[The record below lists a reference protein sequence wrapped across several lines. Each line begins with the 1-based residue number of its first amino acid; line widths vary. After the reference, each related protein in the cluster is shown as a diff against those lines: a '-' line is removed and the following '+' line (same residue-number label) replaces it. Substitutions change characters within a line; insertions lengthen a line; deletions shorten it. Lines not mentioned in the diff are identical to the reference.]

1 MKPPSVTHLSSVAL
15 MGFAVPAYVAVGSAL
30 ALRHHPLDLSKADA
44 PEVQAAA
51 LPAGKPLY
59 QAIVDPV
66 VASRASGQTL
76 SLEIAI
82 LLDPETPS
90 SLLVVLE
97 NGRSVLTADMATAV
111 QEAIA
116 QAPEPFSWAD
126 VAAPVKDALRAA
138 LNAAFERDGMPPYA
152 QEVLVLKAVHA
163 TPNP

>member
-1 MKPPSVTHLSSVAL
+1 

-30 ALRHHPLDLSKADA
+30 ALRHNPLELSQVAA
-44 PEVQAAA
+44 PEAQAAA
-51 LPAGKPLY
+51 LPAGKPMY

-66 VASRASGQTL
+66 VATLASGQTL
-76 SLEIAI
+76 SLEIAL

-97 NGRSVLTADMATAV
+97 SGRSVLTADLATSV
-111 QEAIA
+111 QAAIA
-116 QAPEPFSWAD
+116 QAPEPFSWAE
-126 VAAPVKDALRAA
+126 VAAPVKDALRTA
-138 LNAAFERDGMPPYA
+138 LNAAFERDGMPAYA